1 MVNVDVVFIP
11 TPKLIVRQML
21 QAAQLRRG
29 EVLFDLGAGDGRIII
44 EAARRF
50 GARAI
55 GIEIDPERVAR
66 IRDRLKSTGV
76 SAEVIQANFLDADLS
91 SADVVAIY
99 LSDSANSKIEPKLRR
114 ELKPT
119 ARIVSLDYTLPGWVA
134 AKERSVTSG
143 GVTRTFYLYRMPQEK
158 IS

>member
-1 MVNVDVVFIP
+1 MVNVDVVYIP
-11 TPKLIVRQML
+11 TPKPIVRQML

-158 IS
+158 TS